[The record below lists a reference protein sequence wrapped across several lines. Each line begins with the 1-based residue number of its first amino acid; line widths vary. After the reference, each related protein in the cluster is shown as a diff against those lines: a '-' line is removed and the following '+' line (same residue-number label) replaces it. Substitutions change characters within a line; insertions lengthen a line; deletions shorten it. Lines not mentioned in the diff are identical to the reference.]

1 MSACRNPFVCYN
13 CDCLF
18 TGPRLRLLAD
28 MQDQAEIVLASS
40 ALRETCTLV
49 MDTDFR
55 ELIPIA
61 ARGLVFR
68 GSHGYNE
75 GDYLYSLLFMWLVRR
90 AEMMDDDLRRMMR
103 ELLIN
108 HPEAVPCEH
117 TEPDLIWNV
126 HGTIIRCMLS
136 ICNQSV
142 SIRHDRS
149 ACHLAVR
156 SFADSWNIVM
166 QHLNLAFVPEH
177 YRPETQNVIEQMIAA
192 IGDRCVRC
200 SLLYEQCLCTG
211 LIRV

>member
-1 MSACRNPFVCYN
+1 MSACRNPFNCYN
-13 CDCLF
+13 CDCLL

-28 MQDQAEIVLASS
+28 MQDQVEIVLASN
-40 ALRETCTLV
+40 ALREICTLV
-49 MDTDFR
+49 MDTDVR

-61 ARGLVFR
+61 ARGVVFR

-75 GDYLYSLLFMWLVRR
+75 GDYLYSLLCVWLVRR
-90 AEMMDDDLRRMMR
+90 AEMMDEDLRRMMR

-166 QHLNLAFVPEH
+166 THLNLAFELEH
-177 YRPETQNVIEQMIAA
+177 YRPETQTVIEQMIAA

-200 SLLYEQCLCTG
+200 SLLHEQCLCTR
-211 LIRV
+211 LFRV